1 MNFKNLNFLFF
12 YCFTLITSGTLFSQE
27 MEFPEDK
34 VKYTINIVQEECV
47 VTILAD
53 IDIEEGWHINAA
65 NLPLESFSIPTDLYL
80 DTSSMFI
87 SEDTIYEPVFE
98 HVYDDVA
105 KEDLYLHE
113 GKITISKK
121 VFVKSEKDFVLKG
134 FFTFQTCDD
143 NHCLPPFD
151 GPFELKIKGC
161 DVESSNEIDFNSNE
175 VAQEKEEAILGDI
188 EKEDEKIE
196 NEPIV
201 NQGSSEL
208 EEISNRKNKSNSKSI
223 SLIFIISFLSG
234 FAALITP
241 CVFPMVPMT
250 VSFFT
255 KQSQDKASGVRN
267 AILYGISIII
277 IYVLL
282 GTIITALFGAS
293 FLNSLSTNIYFNLFF
308 FVLLIVFA
316 VSFLGA
322 FDINLPNT
330 WVTKADS
337 ASNKGGFLGIFFMA
351 FTLALVSFSC
361 TGPIVGTL
369 LVESATVGGIGPFV
383 GMFGFSLALALPFGL
398 FAAFPGWLNSLPK
411 SGGWLNT
418 VKVFLGFLELA
429 LAFKFLSNA
438 DLVMQS
444 HFLERELFIA
454 IWIGIFFVLALYL
467 FGFIK
472 LPNDGD
478 IKHLSVSR
486 SLLATT
492 VLIFVMYLI
501 PGLWGAP
508 LKLISGFPPPMSY
521 SESPSGIGIYSNNK
535 QTNNT
540 TENTHSGPQGLQ
552 VFHDLE
558 EGLAYSKRINKP
570 AFLDFTGH
578 ACINCRK
585 MEEKVWGEEGVF
597 NILRDSVVIISLY
610 VDDKR
615 PLPDDQ
621 HSEEEIAPGKII
633 NVTTVGDKWSAYQAK
648 KYKSLSQP
656 YYRMLDK
663 NGEDLSNGSADY
675 LNHGNRQDFLKWLRT
690 GLEQYKSS

>member
-12 YCFTLITSGTLFSQE
+12 YCFTLIISSTLFSRE

-330 WVTKADS
+330 WVTRADS

-558 EGLAYSKRINKP
+558 EGLAYAKRVNKP
-570 AFLDFTGH
+570 SFLDFTGH

>member
-1 MNFKNLNFLFF
+1 
-12 YCFTLITSGTLFSQE
+12 
-27 MEFPEDK
+27 
-34 VKYTINIVQEECV
+34 
-47 VTILAD
+47 
-53 IDIEEGWHINAA
+53 
-65 NLPLESFSIPTDLYL
+65 
-80 DTSSMFI
+80 
-87 SEDTIYEPVFE
+87 
-98 HVYDDVA
+98 
-105 KEDLYLHE
+105 
-113 GKITISKK
+113 
-121 VFVKSEKDFVLKG
+121 
-134 FFTFQTCDD
+134 
-143 NHCLPPFD
+143 
-151 GPFELKIKGC
+151 
-161 DVESSNEIDFNSNE
+161 
-175 VAQEKEEAILGDI
+175 
-188 EKEDEKIE
+188 
-196 NEPIV
+196 
-201 NQGSSEL
+201 
-208 EEISNRKNKSNSKSI
+208 
-223 SLIFIISFLSG
+223 
-234 FAALITP
+234 
-241 CVFPMVPMT
+241 
-250 VSFFT
+250 
-255 KQSQDKASGVRN
+255 
-267 AILYGISIII
+267 
-277 IYVLL
+277 LL

-337 ASNKGGFLGIFFMA
+337 ASSKGGFLGIFFMA

-438 DLVMQS
+438 DLVMQG

-478 IKHLSVSR
+478 IKNLSVSR

-521 SESPSGIGIYSNNK
+521 SESPGGIGIYSNNN

-540 TENTHSGPQGLQ
+540 TENTHSGPQGLP

-558 EGLAYSKRINKP
+558 EGLAYAKSVNKP
-570 AFLDFTGH
+570 SFLDFTGH

-633 NVTTVGDKWSAYQAK
+633 NVTTIGDKWSAYQAK

>member
-1 MNFKNLNFLFF
+1 MLSLNLKNIKFLFLS
-12 YCFTLITSGTLFSQE
+12 CIALIISGKLFSQDI
-27 MEFPEDK
+27 EFPEDK
-34 VKYTINIVQEECV
+34 VTYSINVVQKGCIVS
-47 VTILAD
+47 IIAD
-53 IDIEEGWHINAA
+53 IDIEEGWHINGA
-65 NLPLESFSIPTDLYL
+65 NLPLESFSIPTNLFL

-87 SEDTIYEPVFE
+87 IEDSIYEPEVKRI
-98 HVYDDVA
+98 YDNIA

-113 GKITISKK
+113 GKIKISRK
-121 VFVKSEKDFVLKG
+121 VIVNSEKDFVIKG
-134 FFTFQTCDD
+134 VFTFQTCDD
-143 NHCLPPFD
+143 SHCLPPYD
-151 GPFELKIKGC
+151 GPFEVKVKGC
-161 DVESSNEIDFNSNE
+161 DVQNLSDKTFNSTKTLEEKKKTITNEIVKKKLAVEN
-175 VAQEKEEAILGDI
+175 DI
-188 EKEDEKIE
+188 EIE
-196 NEPIV
+196 E
-201 NQGSSEL
+201 S
-208 EEISNRKNKSNSKSI
+208 KTNSKSI
-223 SLIFIISFLSG
+223 FFIFIISFLSG

-241 CVFPMVPMT
+241 CVFPMIPLT

-255 KQSQDKASGVRN
+255 KQSKDKVSGFRN
-267 AILYGISIII
+267 AILYALCIII

-282 GTIITALFGAS
+282 GTIVTGLFGAS

-308 FVLLIVFA
+308 FLLLILFA

-322 FDINLPNT
+322 FEINLPNT
-330 WVTKADS
+330 WINKADS
-337 ASNKGGFLGIFFMA
+337 ASRKGGFIGIFFMA

-369 LVESATVGGIGPFV
+369 LVESATIGGIGPFV

-438 DLVMQS
+438 DLVMQG

-467 FGFIK
+467 FGFFK

-478 IKHLSVSR
+478 IKFLSVSR
-486 SLLATT
+486 TLLATT
-492 VLIFVMYLI
+492 VLIFVIYLI

-521 SESPSGIGIYSNNK
+521 SESPIGIGTYSNTD
-535 QTNNT
+535 QINNT
-540 TENTHSGPQGLQ
+540 TENTHSGPQGLP

-558 EGLAYSKRINKP
+558 EGLAYAKSVNKP
-570 AFLDFTGH
+570 SFLDFTGH

-621 HSEEEIAPGKII
+621 HFEEEIAPGKVI
-633 NVTTVGDKWSAYQAK
+633 NVTTIGDKWSAYQAK

-663 NGEDLSNGSADY
+663 NGDDLSNGSADY
-675 LNHGNRQDFLKWLRT
+675 LNHGNKQDFLKWLRT
-690 GLEQYKSS
+690 GLEQFKRT

>member
-1 MNFKNLNFLFF
+1 MLSLSLKNIKFLFLS
-12 YCFTLITSGTLFSQE
+12 CIALIISGKLFSQDI
-27 MEFPEDK
+27 EFPEDK
-34 VKYTINIVQEECV
+34 VTYSINVVQKGCIVS
-47 VTILAD
+47 IIAD
-53 IDIEEGWHINAA
+53 IDIEEGWHINGA
-65 NLPLESFSIPTDLYL
+65 NLPLESFSIPTNLFL

-87 SEDTIYEPVFE
+87 IEDSIYEPEVKRI
-98 HVYDDVA
+98 YDNIA

-113 GKITISKK
+113 GKIKISRK
-121 VFVKSEKDFVLKG
+121 VIVNSEKDFVIKG
-134 FFTFQTCDD
+134 VFTFQTCDD
-143 NHCLPPFD
+143 SHCLPPYD
-151 GPFELKIKGC
+151 GPFEVKVKGC
-161 DVESSNEIDFNSNE
+161 DIQNLSDKTFNSTKTLEEKKKTITNEIVKKKLAVEN
-175 VAQEKEEAILGDI
+175 DI
-188 EKEDEKIE
+188 EIE
-196 NEPIV
+196 E
-201 NQGSSEL
+201 S
-208 EEISNRKNKSNSKSI
+208 KTNSKSI
-223 SLIFIISFLSG
+223 FFIFIISFLSG

-241 CVFPMVPMT
+241 CVFPMIPLT

-255 KQSQDKASGVRN
+255 KQSKDKVSGVRN
-267 AILYGISIII
+267 AILYALCIII

-282 GTIITALFGAS
+282 GTIVTGLFGAS

-308 FVLLIVFA
+308 FLLLILFA

-322 FDINLPNT
+322 FEINLPNT
-330 WVTKADS
+330 WINKADS
-337 ASNKGGFLGIFFMA
+337 ASRKGGFIGIFFMA

-369 LVESATVGGIGPFV
+369 LVESATIGGIGPFV

-438 DLVMQS
+438 DLVMQG

-467 FGFIK
+467 FGFFK

-478 IKHLSVSR
+478 IKFLSVSR
-486 SLLATT
+486 TLLATA

-521 SESPSGIGIYSNNK
+521 SESPIGIGTYSNTD
-535 QTNNT
+535 QINNT
-540 TENTHSGPQGLQ
+540 TENTHSGPQGLP

-558 EGLAYSKRINKP
+558 EGLAYAKSVNKP
-570 AFLDFTGH
+570 SFLDFTGH

-621 HSEEEIAPGKII
+621 HFEEEISPGKVI
-633 NVTTVGDKWSAYQAK
+633 NVTTIGDKWSAYQAK

-663 NGEDLSNGSADY
+663 NGDDLSNGSADY
-675 LNHGNRQDFLKWLRT
+675 LNHGNKQDFLKWLRT
-690 GLEQYKSS
+690 GLEQFKRS

>member
-1 MNFKNLNFLFF
+1 MLSLNLKNIKFLFLS
-12 YCFTLITSGTLFSQE
+12 CIALIISGKLFSQDI
-27 MEFPEDK
+27 EFPEDK
-34 VKYTINIVQEECV
+34 VTYSINVVQKGCIVS
-47 VTILAD
+47 IIAD
-53 IDIEEGWHINAA
+53 IDIEEGWHINGA
-65 NLPLESFSIPTDLYL
+65 NLPLESFSIPTNLFL

-87 SEDTIYEPVFE
+87 IEDSIYEPEVKRI
-98 HVYDDVA
+98 YDNIA

-113 GKITISKK
+113 GKIKISRK
-121 VFVKSEKDFVLKG
+121 VIVNSEKDFVIKG
-134 FFTFQTCDD
+134 VFTFQTCDD
-143 NHCLPPFD
+143 SHCLPPYD
-151 GPFELKIKGC
+151 GPFEVKVKGC
-161 DVESSNEIDFNSNE
+161 DIQNLSDKTFNSTKTLEEKKKTITNEIVKKKLAVEN
-175 VAQEKEEAILGDI
+175 DI
-188 EKEDEKIE
+188 EIE
-196 NEPIV
+196 E
-201 NQGSSEL
+201 S
-208 EEISNRKNKSNSKSI
+208 KTNSKSI
-223 SLIFIISFLSG
+223 FFIFIISFLSG

-241 CVFPMVPMT
+241 CVFPMIPLT

-255 KQSQDKASGVRN
+255 KQSKDKVSGFRN
-267 AILYGISIII
+267 AILYALCIII

-282 GTIITALFGAS
+282 GTIVTGLFGAS

-308 FVLLIVFA
+308 FLLLILFA

-322 FDINLPNT
+322 FEINLPNT
-330 WVTKADS
+330 WINKADS
-337 ASNKGGFLGIFFMA
+337 ASRKGGFIGIFFMA

-369 LVESATVGGIGPFV
+369 LVESATIGGIGPFV

-438 DLVMQS
+438 DLVMQG

-467 FGFIK
+467 FGFFK

-478 IKHLSVSR
+478 IKFISVSR
-486 SLLATT
+486 TLLATA

-521 SESPSGIGIYSNNK
+521 SESPIGIGTYSNTD
-535 QTNNT
+535 QINNT
-540 TENTHSGPQGLQ
+540 TENTHSGPQGLP

-558 EGLAYSKRINKP
+558 EGLAYAKSVNKP
-570 AFLDFTGH
+570 SFLDFTGH

-621 HSEEEIAPGKII
+621 HFEEEIAPGKVI
-633 NVTTVGDKWSAYQAK
+633 NVTTIGDKWSAYQAK

-663 NGEDLSNGSADY
+663 NGDDLSNGSADY
-675 LNHGNRQDFLKWLRT
+675 LNHGNKQDFLKWLRT
-690 GLEQYKSS
+690 GLEQFKRT

>member
-1 MNFKNLNFLFF
+1 MSFKNLNFIFF
-12 YCFTLITSGTLFSQE
+12 CCFTLLIGGNLFSQE
-27 MEFPEDK
+27 IEFPEDK
-34 VKYTINIVQEECV
+34 VKHSITAVQKGCEV
-47 VTILAD
+47 SIIAD
-53 IDIEEGWHINAA
+53 IEIEEGWHINGA

-80 DTSSMFI
+80 DTSSMFVI
-87 SEDTIYEPVFE
+87 EDTIYEPNFE
-98 HVYDDVA
+98 HVYDDIA

-113 GKITISKK
+113 GKITISRKIY
-121 VFVKSEKDFVLKG
+121 VSSGKDFILKG

-143 NHCLPPFD
+143 NHCLPPYD

-161 DVESSNEIDFNSNE
+161 DVETLNEINFNSSEVVQENSSNDLVED
-175 VAQEKEEAILGDI
+175 DI
-188 EKEDEKIE
+188 EETKEVVLEQE
-196 NEPIV
+196 TSEV
-201 NQGSSEL
+201 ETSSNTE
-208 EEISNRKNKSNSKSI
+208 SKSNSKS
-223 SLIFIISFLSG
+223 LFFIFIISFLSG
-234 FAALITP
+234 LAALFTP

-255 KQSQDKASGVRN
+255 KQSQDKASGIRN
-267 AILYGISIII
+267 AILYGLSIII

-282 GTIITALFGAS
+282 GTIITAVFGAS

-308 FVLLIVFA
+308 FLLLIVFA
-316 VSFLGA
+316 ISFLGA

-337 ASNKGGFLGIFFMA
+337 ASSKGGFLGIFFMA

-438 DLVMQS
+438 DLVMQG

-454 IWIGIFFVLALYL
+454 IWIGIFLVLALYL
-467 FGFIK
+467 FGFIR

-478 IKHLSVSR
+478 IKYLSVSR

-521 SESPSGIGIYSNNK
+521 SESPSGIGFSSNDNYSKN
-535 QTNNT
+535 TN
-540 TENTHSGPQGLQ
+540 ENTHSGPQGLP
-552 VFHDLE
+552 VFHDLD
-558 EGLAYSKRINKP
+558 EGLAYAKSVNKP
-570 AFLDFTGH
+570 TFLDFTGH

-585 MEEKVWGEEGVF
+585 MEEKVWGEEDVI

-615 PLPDDQ
+615 ELPEDQ
-621 HSEEEIAPGKII
+621 HSEQEIAPGKII
-633 NVTTVGDKWSAYQAK
+633 NVTTIGDKWSAYQAK
-648 KYKSLSQP
+648 TYKSLSQP

-663 NGEDLSNGSADY
+663 NGDDLSNGSADY

-690 GLEQYKSS
+690 GLKQYKSS